1 MGCRDILKMPV
12 VMSGVFLTGDGKGD
26 KLMLS
31 WISAVIM
38 KKAARQIKKIP
49 IPFKTDENEIPTH
62 LTGIK

>member
-1 MGCRDILKMPV
+1 
-12 VMSGVFLTGDGKGD
+12 MSGVFLTGDGKGD